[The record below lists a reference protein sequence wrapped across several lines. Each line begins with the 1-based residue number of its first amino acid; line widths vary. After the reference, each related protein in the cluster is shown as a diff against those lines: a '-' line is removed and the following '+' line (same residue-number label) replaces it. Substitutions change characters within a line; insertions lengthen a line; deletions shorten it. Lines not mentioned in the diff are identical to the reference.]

1 MTDAEQISLLIDDR
15 EKIRT
20 HPIRT
25 INDFNP
31 LLDLALQA
39 LDAGDLHVVKEFI
52 ERTRDALQAER
63 AWLNER

>member
-1 MTDAEQISLLIDDR
+1 MTDAERIHHLINDN
-15 EKIRT
+15 EITRT
-20 HPIRT
+20 HTIRT

-39 LDAGDLHVVKEFI
+39 LDAGDLHIVREFI